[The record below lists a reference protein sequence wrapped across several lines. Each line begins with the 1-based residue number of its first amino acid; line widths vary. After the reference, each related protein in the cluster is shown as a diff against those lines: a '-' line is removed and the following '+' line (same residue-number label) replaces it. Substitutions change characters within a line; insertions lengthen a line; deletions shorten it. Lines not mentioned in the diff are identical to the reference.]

1 MCGRFTLR
9 TRANQLL
16 LELGVEDTPLDWT
29 PRYNIAPTQKVM
41 AVRHRYKGE
50 GREAVLLR
58 WGLVPSWAPDLTIGA
73 RMINARAETIAEKP
87 SFRTP
92 LKKRRCVILADGFY
106 EWQKQGKSKQPYY
119 IQREDENPFVFAG
132 LWESWGKAGG
142 EPIETCTIITTEPN
156 SLMAPIHDRM
166 PVILEPEK
174 ADLWLDPEVEG
185 VELLQSLLV
194 SYDPSEMKAY
204 ATNPV
209 VGSVMNDSPDCIT
222 PIE

>member
-16 LELGVEDTPLDWT
+16 LELGAEDASIDWS

-58 WGLVPSWAPDLTIGA
+58 WGLVPSWAPDLSIGS

-92 LKKRRCVILADGFY
+92 LKKRRCVIVADGFY
-106 EWQKQGKSKQPYY
+106 EWKKEGKSKQPFH
-119 IQREDENPFVFAG
+119 IQMESEKPFLFAG
-132 LWESWGKAGG
+132 LWESWNKSGS
-142 EPIETCTIITTEPN
+142 EPTETCTIITTEPN
-156 SLMAPIHDRM
+156 SFMAPIHDRM

-174 ADLWLDPEVEG
+174 ADIWLDPEVEG
-185 VELLQSLLV
+185 VDLLRSLLV
-194 SYDPSEMKAY
+194 PYAPLASCDPRIALKSTIVTGAVGERPE
-204 ATNPV
+204 NP
-209 VGSVMNDSPDCIT
+209 
-222 PIE
+222 